1 MYQFSGE
8 ELWRDWNYSELYPSL
23 EELRAFFRHVDQK
36 LGPSR
41 DTPASRVRSSTPVAP
56 SGLCRLVTAARRGR
70 GSFRRMQL
78 MTDKPV
84 KTPGPDHPISIEPNR
99 SRVVVKVG
107 GKIVADTSNALTL
120 REASYPPVQYIPRRD
135 VDMAALT
142 RSEHTT
148 YCPYKGDAS
157 YYSIPAGGDR
167 SVNAVWTYENPFEA
181 MARIKNYIAFY
192 PDRVDEIS

>member
-1 MYQFSGE
+1 M
-8 ELWRDWNYSELYPSL
+8 
-23 EELRAFFRHVDQK
+23 LRC
-36 LGPSR
+36 
-41 DTPASRVRSSTPVAP
+41 RSQP
-56 SGLCRLVTAARRGR
+56 RRIQP
-70 GSFRRMQL
+70 MA
-78 MTDKPV
+78 DKQI
-84 KTPGPDHPISIEPNR
+84 KIPGPDHPIMIGVSP

-107 GKIVADTSNALTL
+107 GKVIADTRDALTL

-167 SVNAVWTYENPFEA
+167 SCNAVWTYETPFEA
-181 MARIKNYIAFY
+181 TAQIKDYIAFY
-192 PDRVDEIS
+192 PDRVDEIG